1 MEKVK
6 ADKIR
11 QRFYSYLDK
20 KGLKNT
26 SQRKLMLDIVL
37 EEKDHFN
44 IDGIYQQVSKK
55 MPNLGYATVYR
66 TMKLFKEAGIVT
78 SRNFDSNETQF
89 EIHDEEDHHDHLICT
104 KCGKIIEFYDP
115 MIEKIQEDI
124 AQKFGMELKSHKMEL
139 YGICNG
145 KCPE

>member
-6 ADKIR
+6 ADKVR

-124 AQKFGMELKSHKMEL
+124 ALKFGMELKSHKMEL
-139 YGICNG
+139 YGICSG

>member
-1 MEKVK
+1 MK
-6 ADKIR
+6 ADKVR

-55 MPNLGYATVYR
+55 MPN
-66 TMKLFKEAGIVT
+66 
-78 SRNFDSNETQF
+78 Q
-89 EIHDEEDHHDHLICT
+89 
-104 KCGKIIEFYDP
+104 
-115 MIEKIQEDI
+115 
-124 AQKFGMELKSHKMEL
+124 LKKS
-139 YGICNG
+139 
-145 KCPE
+145 